1 MRSWFAIAAGLLLAT
16 GAVQAQVTATVT
28 AVSDYDFRGVSLSG
42 TDPNLQGSIDWANDS
57 GFYAGLWASGPLD
70 FGPGSD
76 ANVETDLYFGINGGA
91 EEGFGWSAGFVYYYY
106 WPDGDNVDYPEIF
119 VGGKYQSFSGKLW
132 YTNDYGNLGPDAWYL
147 EGNFDHDL
155 PSNFSIHAHLGY
167 NYGDYWKHINGDET
181 YDWSVGVGYQLGN
194 FTLLLKYVDTDTDV
208 RDQERCLQQRRP
220 RDLLDCDHV
229 PLGKWYLSE
238 PERGLGG
245 PLSLYCRVR
254 ITVLIRPNSSSM

>member
-155 PSNFSIHAHLGY
+155 PSNFSSPRTSRLQLRRLLEGHQRLTRPI
-167 NYGDYWKHINGDET
+167 
-181 YDWSVGVGYQLGN
+181 DWSVGVGYAAGELHH
-194 FTLLLKYVDTDTDV
+194 VVEV
-208 RDQERCLQQRRP
+208 RRQR
-220 RDLLDCDHV
+220 D
-229 PLGKWYLSE
+229 
-238 PERGLGG
+238 
-245 PLSLYCRVR
+245 
-254 ITVLIRPNSSSM
+254 

>member
-1 MRSWFAIAAGLLLAT
+1 MMPARNGKGVSSDFQCKGEKFMRSWFAIAAGLLLAT

-167 NYGDYWKHINGDET
+167 NYGDYWDDRANGLDEHI
-181 YDWSVGVGYQLGN
+181 DWSIGVGYAFGN
-194 FTLLLKYVDTDTDV
+194 FTMLLKWVDNETDFVNKNDAFNN
-208 RDQERCLQQRRP
+208 E
-220 RDLLDCDHV
+220 
-229 PLGKWYLSE
+229 G
-238 PERGLGG
+238 
-245 PLSLYCRVR
+245 RV
-254 ITVLIRPNSSSM
+254 IFSIATTFPWASGT